1 VPILIPSQRTSRAL
15 YIARRRRGRQPT
27 NGAVTIA
34 SRLGLVLVLF
44 VAVLAVATLVS
55 GVTAAGAAYAYFAK
69 DLPDPNTLVERSST
83 FKTTKI
89 YDRTGQHVLYEI
101 FDPLGGK
108 RTRVALSEIPLDLR
122 NATIAFE
129 DQNFYTNP
137 GFDYRGLLRVAW
149 YAIRGD
155 RIMGASTITQQLIKA
170 VLLSPE
176 QTIDRKIKEII
187 LSVEVSRRFSKDQ
200 ILEMYLNE
208 NNYGNLSYGV
218 EAAAE
223 NYFGK
228 TAKELKLAESALL
241 AGLPQAPALHT
252 ASVEAM
258 KAQRARVLDSMLRE
272 GYITVEQAVA
282 AKAEPI
288 VLNQKRYSIEAPHF
302 VMYVRDLLERRYGT
316 QALYTGGLSVYT
328 TLDLDMQHL
337 AEQRVTAQVDKLR
350 TQFNAHNA
358 ALVAIRPDTGE
369 ILTMVGSVDYF
380 DNSIDGQVNIA
391 TSDRQPGSS
400 FKPFAYVTAF
410 GAGDLRDANGNP
422 KPPLTPA
429 TMVMDVRTSFNDYPN
444 PPYIPE
450 NVDGKWRG
458 PLRLRQAL
466 AMSENIPAI
475 KVTDYAGIKSIIST
489 AHKMGITGL
498 TREGYYGLSITLGG
512 GEVKLLDMAFAYSVF
527 ANNGVM
533 AGAPVPPADRKV
545 GLADIAPAAILRVTD
560 SDGKVLEE
568 FREPTR
574 KEVIKPQ
581 AAFMLTDIMSD
592 NAARAPFFGWDNP
605 LYLGTRPNAAKT
617 GTTTDWKDNW
627 TMGYTPEL
635 VTGVWVGN
643 TNGEQMKNSFGSTAA
658 APLWHDFMADVYKTI
673 APFKDTPP
681 STFKAPAGLERVEV
695 CAVSGLKA
703 TKNCPNKT
711 MELFMKGQT
720 PTKECD
726 VHQVF
731 RIDKANGKLATPQT
745 PPEDVE
751 EKVFEIFPPEAADW
765 VREEKIPQPPK
776 EYSDRGTGLGG
787 DVAILTP
794 KPYSYVRGIVPVVGN
809 AKTGDF
815 RLYKVEFGEGLA
827 PSGWIQIGPDHNNT
841 VDNNVLE
848 NWDTLGLKGG
858 VYLLQLSV
866 VQNNNNYS
874 QVAIPVTVDNVSP
887 TVKVSYP
894 YTKEVFLFKV
904 NNPEKL
910 RIQAEAKDESAM
922 ERVEFFMDDQPIGIS
937 TIAPYNVLWPIVL
950 TKTVAGKLVTDTH
963 SIYSIAFDAAGN
975 QQKSDPVTIQI
986 APEPPKPTSFLSPG
1000 IWPDVWRDDPP
1011 AVGATG

>member
-1 VPILIPSQRTSRAL
+1 MIRNNQTSRAL
-15 YIARRRRGRQPT
+15 YLARRRRGRQPS
-27 NGAVTIA
+27 NGAVTIGI
-34 SRLGLVLVLF
+34 RLGLILLLSFVVLS
-44 VAVLAVATLVS
+44 LAAIAS
-55 GVTAAGAAYAYFAK
+55 GVGAAGAAYAYFAK
-69 DLPDPNTLVERSST
+69 DLPDPNTLSERAST

-89 YDRTGQHVLYEI
+89 YDRTGQHILYEI

-108 RTRVALSEIPLDLR
+108 RTRVGLNDIPLDLR

-155 RIMGASTITQQLIKA
+155 RIMGASTITQQLIKT
-170 VLLSPE
+170 VLLTPE
-176 QTIDRKIKEII
+176 TTIDRKIKEII
-187 LSVEVSRRFSKDQ
+187 LSVEVSRRFTKDQ

-228 TAKELKLAESALL
+228 TAKELTLSESALL

-252 ASVEAM
+252 ASVDAM
-258 KAQRARVLDSMLRE
+258 MAQRARVLDSMLRE
-272 GYITVEQAVA
+272 GYITAEQAVA
-282 AKAEPI
+282 AKADPI
-288 VLNQKRYSIEAPHF
+288 HLNQKRYSIEAPHF
-302 VMYVRDLLERRYGT
+302 VWYVRDLLEKKYGT

-337 AEQRVTAQVDKLR
+337 AEKRVTAQVEKLK
-350 TQFNAHNA
+350 TQYNAHNA

-369 ILTMVGSVDYF
+369 ILTMVGSVNYF

-400 FKPFAYVTAF
+400 FKPFAYATAF

-422 KPPLTPA
+422 KPPLSPA

-475 KVTDYAGIKSIIST
+475 KVTEYAGIKNIIAT

-498 TREGYYGLSITLGG
+498 NREGYYGLSITLGG

-533 AGAPVPPADRKV
+533 AGAPIPPADRKA
-545 GLADIAPAAILRVTD
+545 GMADITPAAILRVVNA
-560 SDGKVLEE
+560 DGKVLEE
-568 FREPTR
+568 FTEPAR

-605 LYLGTRPNAAKT
+605 LHLTRPAAAKT
-617 GTTTDWKDNW
+617 GTTTDWHDNW
-627 TMGYTPEL
+627 TMGFTPEL
-635 VTGVWVGN
+635 VAGVWVGN
-643 TNGEQMKNSFGSTAA
+643 TNNEQMRNSFGSTAA
-658 APLWHDFMADVYKTI
+658 APLWHDFMEEVYKTI
-673 APFKDTPP
+673 APFKDTKP
-681 STFKAPAGLERVEV
+681 TNFKAPAGLERVEV
-695 CAVSGLKA
+695 CAVSGLKP
-703 TKNCPNKT
+703 TKNCPDKT
-711 MELFMKGQT
+711 MELFLKGQA
-720 PTKECD
+720 PTKDCD
-726 VHQVF
+726 VHQTF
-731 RIDKANGKLATPQT
+731 RIDKVNGKLATPQT

-787 DVAILTP
+787 DIAIQSP
-794 KPYSYVRGIVPVVGN
+794 KPYGYVRGIVPVRGN

-815 RLYKVEFGEGLA
+815 RLYKLEFGEGLSPA
-827 PSGWIQIGPDHNNT
+827 SWTQIGPLHYNT
-841 VDNNVLE
+841 VDNNLLE
-848 NWDTLGLKGG
+848 NWDTAGLKGG

-874 QVAIPVTVDNVSP
+874 QVAIPVTVDNISP

-894 YTKEVFLFKV
+894 YPKDVFYFKP

-910 RIQAEAKDESAM
+910 RIQAEAKDETAM
-922 ERVEFFMDDQPIGIS
+922 DRVEFFMDDQLIGIS
-937 TIAPYNVLWPIVL
+937 TIAPYNILWPIVL
-950 TKTVAGKLVTDTH
+950 ANTVGGSLGDSH
-963 SIYSIAFDAAGN
+963 SIYSVAYDAAGN
-975 QQKSDPVTIQI
+975 QQKSDPVTIRI
-986 APEPPKPTSFLSPG
+986 APEPPKPTTLLA
-1000 IWPDVWRDDPP
+1000 PDLWRADPP
-1011 AVGATG
+1011 APGVPG

>member
-1 VPILIPSQRTSRAL
+1 LTPDKRTSRAL
-15 YIARRRRGRQPT
+15 YIGRRRRGRQPT
-27 NGAVTIA
+27 NSAVTMA
-34 SRLGLVLVLF
+34 ARLGLMLLLSSALIVVS
-44 VAVLAVATLVS
+44 VLVS
-55 GVTAAGAAYAYFAK
+55 GISAVGAAYAYFAK
-69 DLPDPNTLVERSST
+69 DLPDSNTLIERAST

-101 FDPLGGK
+101 FDPLGGR
-108 RTRVALSEIPLDLR
+108 RTRVSLGDIPLDLR

-137 GFDYRGLLRVAW
+137 GFDYRGLLRIAW

-155 RIMGASTITQQLIKA
+155 RIMGGSTITQQLIKT

-228 TAKELKLAESALL
+228 TAKELTLSESALL

-258 KAQRARVLDSMLRE
+258 KEQRARVLDSMLRE
-272 GYITVEQAVA
+272 GYITVEQTVA

-288 VLNQKRYSIEAPHF
+288 RLNQTRYSIEAPHF

-350 TQFNAHNA
+350 TQFNAKNA

-380 DNSIDGQVNIA
+380 DNTIDGQVNIA
-391 TSDRQPGSS
+391 TSDRQPGSA

-410 GAGDLRDANGNP
+410 GAADLLDADGKP
-422 KPPLTPA
+422 KPPLSPA

-475 KVTDYAGIKSIIST
+475 KVTDYAGIKSIIAT

-533 AGAPVPPADRKV
+533 AGAAVPPAERKV
-545 GLADIAPAAILRVTD
+545 GLADITPAAILRVVD
-560 SDGKVLEE
+560 SDGKILEE
-568 FREPTR
+568 FREPER

-581 AAFMLTDIMSD
+581 AAYMLTDIMSD

-605 LYLGTRPNAAKT
+605 LYLTRPAAAKT
-617 GTTTDWKDNW
+617 GTTTDWRDNW

-643 TNGEQMKNSFGSTAA
+643 SDNAQMKYSFGSTAA
-658 APLWHDFMADVYKTI
+658 APLWHDFMEEVYLTI
-673 APFKDTPP
+673 SPFKETKP
-681 STFKAPAGLERVEV
+681 SAFRAPAGLERVEV

-703 TKNCPNKT
+703 TKNCPNKA
-711 MELFMKGQT
+711 MELFLKGQT
-720 PTKECD
+720 PTKDCD

-731 RIDKANGKLATPQT
+731 KIDRVNGNLATPQT

-765 VREEKIPQPPK
+765 LREANIAQPPK

-787 DVAILTP
+787 DLAILTP
-794 KPYSYVRGIVPVVGN
+794 RPYSYVRGIVPVLGN
-809 AKTGDF
+809 AKVGDF
-815 RLYKVEFGEGLA
+815 RLYKMEFGEGLA
-827 PSGWIQIGPDHNNT
+827 PAGWTQIGPLHYNT
-841 VDNNVLE
+841 VDNNLLE
-848 NWDTLGLKGG
+848 NWDTAGLKGG
-858 VYLLQLSV
+858 VYLLQLSA

-874 QVAIPVTVDNVSP
+874 QVAIPVTVDNISP

-894 YTKEVFLFKV
+894 YTKEVFFFKT

-922 ERVEFFMDDQPIGIS
+922 DRVEFFMDDQPIGVS
-937 TIAPYNVLWPIVL
+937 TIAPHNILWPIVL

-963 SIYSIAFDAAGN
+963 SIYGIAYDAAGN

-986 APEPPKPTSFLSPG
+986 APEPPKPTSALSLD
-1000 IWPDVWRDDPP
+1000 IWRDDPP
-1011 AVGATG
+1011 AAGPAG

>member
-1 VPILIPSQRTSRAL
+1 LTPDKRTSRAL
-15 YIARRRRGRQPT
+15 YIGRRRRGRQPT
-27 NGAVTIA
+27 NSAVTMA
-34 SRLGLVLVLF
+34 ARLGLMLLLSSALIVVS
-44 VAVLAVATLVS
+44 VLVS
-55 GVTAAGAAYAYFAK
+55 GISAVGAAYAYFAK
-69 DLPDPNTLVERSST
+69 DLPDSNTLIERAST

-101 FDPLGGK
+101 FDPLGGR
-108 RTRVALSEIPLDLR
+108 RTRVSLGDIPLDLR

-137 GFDYRGLLRVAW
+137 GFDYRGLLRIAW

-155 RIMGASTITQQLIKA
+155 RIMGGSTITQQLIKT

-228 TAKELKLAESALL
+228 TAKELTLSESALL

-258 KAQRARVLDSMLRE
+258 KEQRARVLDSMLRE
-272 GYITVEQAVA
+272 GYITVEQTVA

-288 VLNQKRYSIEAPHF
+288 RLNQTRYSIEAPHF

-350 TQFNAHNA
+350 TQFNAKNA

-380 DNSIDGQVNIA
+380 DNTIDGQVNIA
-391 TSDRQPGSS
+391 TSDRQPGSA

-410 GAGDLRDANGNP
+410 GAADLLDADGKP
-422 KPPLTPA
+422 KPPLSPA

-475 KVTDYAGIKSIIST
+475 KVTDYAGIKSIIAT

-533 AGAPVPPADRKV
+533 AGAAVPPAERKV
-545 GLADIAPAAILRVTD
+545 GLADITPAAILRVVD
-560 SDGKVLEE
+560 SDGKILEE
-568 FREPTR
+568 FREPER

-581 AAFMLTDIMSD
+581 AAYMLTDIMSD

-605 LYLGTRPNAAKT
+605 LYLTRPAAAKT
-617 GTTTDWKDNW
+617 GTTTDWRDNW

-643 TNGEQMKNSFGSTAA
+643 SDNAQMKYSFGSTAA
-658 APLWHDFMADVYKTI
+658 APLWHDFMEEVYLTI
-673 APFKDTPP
+673 SPFKETKP
-681 STFKAPAGLERVEV
+681 SAFRAPAGLERVEV

-703 TKNCPNKT
+703 TKNCPNKA
-711 MELFMKGQT
+711 MELFLKGQT
-720 PTKECD
+720 PTKDCD

-731 RIDKANGKLATPQT
+731 RIDRVNGNLATPQT

-765 VREEKIPQPPK
+765 LREANIAQPPK

-787 DVAILTP
+787 DLAILTP
-794 KPYSYVRGIVPVVGN
+794 RPYSYVRGIVPVLGN
-809 AKTGDF
+809 AKVGDF
-815 RLYKVEFGEGLA
+815 RLYKMEFGEGLA
-827 PSGWIQIGPDHNNT
+827 PAGWTQIGPLHYNT
-841 VDNNVLE
+841 VDNNLLE
-848 NWDTLGLKGG
+848 NWDTAGLKGG
-858 VYLLQLSV
+858 VYLLQLSA
-866 VQNNNNYS
+866 VQNNNYS
-874 QVAIPVTVDNVSP
+874 QVAIPLTVDNISP

-894 YTKEVFLFKV
+894 YTKEVFFFKT

-922 ERVEFFMDDQPIGIS
+922 DRVEFFMDDQPIGVS
-937 TIAPYNVLWPIVL
+937 TIAPHNILWPIVL

-963 SIYSIAFDAAGN
+963 SIYGIAYDAAGN

-986 APEPPKPTSFLSPG
+986 APEPPKPTSALSLD
-1000 IWPDVWRDDPP
+1000 IWRDDPP
-1011 AVGATG
+1011 AAGPAG

>member
-1 VPILIPSQRTSRAL
+1 MIRNNRTSRAL
-15 YIARRRRGRQPT
+15 YIARRRRGRQPG
-27 NGAVTIA
+27 NGAFTIA
-34 SRLGLVLVLF
+34 TRLGLILLLS
-44 VAVLAVATLVS
+44 AALLAVATLVS
-55 GVTAAGAAYAYFAK
+55 GISAAGAAYAYFAK
-69 DLPDPNTLVERSST
+69 DLPNPDTLGERAST

-101 FDPLGGK
+101 FDPFGGK
-108 RTRVALSEIPLDLR
+108 RTRVTLSEIPLDLR

-155 RIMGASTITQQLIKA
+155 RIMGASTITQQLIKS

-176 QTIDRKIKEII
+176 QTIERKIKEII

-228 TAKELKLAESALL
+228 TAKELTLSECAML

-252 ASVEAM
+252 ASIEAM
-258 KAQRARVLDSMLRE
+258 KAQRARVLDAMLRE
-272 GYITVEQAVA
+272 GYITAEQAVA

-288 VLNQKRYSIEAPHF
+288 RLNQKRYTIEAPHF

-391 TSDRQPGSS
+391 TSDRQPGSA
-400 FKPFAYVTAF
+400 FKPFAYVSAF
-410 GAGDLRDANGNP
+410 GAADLRDADGNP
-422 KPPLTPA
+422 KPPLSPA

-475 KVTDYAGIKSIIST
+475 KVTEYAGVKNIIAT

-498 TREGYYGLSITLGG
+498 NREGYYGLSITLGG
-512 GEVKLLDMAFAYSVF
+512 GEVKLLDMAFAFSSVF
-527 ANNGVM
+527 ANNGIM
-533 AGAPVPPADRKV
+533 AGATLPPAERKA
-545 GLADIAPAAILRVTD
+545 GLADITPAAILRVVD
-560 SDGKVLEE
+560 ADGKVLEE
-568 FREPTR
+568 FREPAR

-605 LYLGTRPNAAKT
+605 LHLTRPAAAKT
-617 GTTTDWKDNW
+617 GTTTDWCDNW

-643 TNGEQMKNSFGSTAA
+643 ANNDQMKYSFGSTAA
-658 APLWHDFMADVYKTI
+658 APLWHDFMEDVYKTI
-673 APFKDTPP
+673 SPFKDTKP
-681 STFKAPAGLERVEV
+681 TAFKAPAGLERVEV
-695 CAVSGLKA
+695 CAVSGLRA
-703 TKNCPNKT
+703 TKDCPNKT
-711 MELFMKGQT
+711 MELFLKGQA
-720 PTKECD
+720 PTKDCD
-726 VHQVF
+726 VHRVF
-731 RIDKANGKLATPQT
+731 KIDKVNGKLATPQT

-787 DVAILTP
+787 DVAILSP
-794 KPYSYVRGIVPVVGN
+794 KPYSYVRGIVPVRGN

-815 RLYKVEFGEGLA
+815 HLYKLEFGEGLA
-827 PSGWIQIGPDHNNT
+827 PAGWTQIGPLHYNT
-841 VDNNVLE
+841 VDNNLLE
-848 NWDTLGLKGG
+848 NWDTVGLKGG
-858 VYLLQLSV
+858 VYLMQLSV

-874 QVAIPVTVDNVSP
+874 QVAIPVSVDNISP

-894 YTKEVFLFKV
+894 YAKEVFYFKP

-910 RIQAEAKDESAM
+910 RIQAEARTKA
-922 ERVEFFMDDQPIGIS
+922 PW
-937 TIAPYNVLWPIVL
+937 IAWSSSW
-950 TKTVAGKLVTDTH
+950 T
-963 SIYSIAFDAAGN
+963 
-975 QQKSDPVTIQI
+975 
-986 APEPPKPTSFLSPG
+986 TSPSGQHHRAL
-1000 IWPDVWRDDPP
+1000 
-1011 AVGATG
+1011 